1 MKNNLLFS
9 AICIGALLGFNSCK
23 TVYQPNTV
31 NTPLFNNHGEFRAYV
46 DPSNVHLAYAITDH
60 IGVMANGFR
69 VSEGTDNNSIRGNGG
84 LVEIGMGYYRPVN
97 GFIFETYAGG
107 GMGKVKFTE
116 VRQEGSTTVVR
127 NFSADGSRFFVQP
140 SFGYAGK
147 YFEAALTPRFAIG
160 KFNNVQTN
168 YTTQEQ
174 IDGKF
179 YNVNEPMWC
188 FIEPALTLR
197 GGYKWVKL
205 QAQFGFSQKLNSQ
218 QLSYKSSFLNL
229 GLIFDINRAQ
239 EE

>member
-1 MKNNLLFS
+1 MKRILLFS
-9 AICIGALLGFNSCK
+9 AIVTVTLSGLNSCK
-23 TVYQPNTV
+23 TVYEPNTI
-31 NTPLFNNHGEFRAYV
+31 NTPLLNNHGEFRAYV
-46 DPSNVHLAYAITDH
+46 DPSNVHLSYAITDH
-60 IGVMANGFR
+60 IGIMANGFR

-84 LVEIGMGYYRPVN
+84 LAEIGMGYFRPMD

-107 GMGKVKFTE
+107 GIGRVKFTE
-116 VRQEGSTTVVR
+116 IRQEGNSSVVR
-127 NFSADGSRFFVQP
+127 NFSAEGTRFFVQP

-147 YFEAALTPRFAIG
+147 YFEAAITPRLVMG
-160 KFNNVQTN
+160 KYNNVQTN

-179 YNVNEPMWC
+179 YNVNQPVWA

-229 GLIFDINRAQ
+229 GLIFDINRSQ